1 MDAEIKEMFG
11 LILSKLDGMQNQMDG
26 MQNNMDGMQN
36 QMNNMQNQMDGMQNQ
51 MDGMQNQMDGMQNQ
65 MDGMQNQ
72 INSMQN
78 QINSMQDKID
88 KNTTETPQLRCF
100 IEEEIRPQM
109 RIIADGHLALVEK
122 YNEIEKVKQSRELM
136 EIRLLTLE
144 AEIRQL
150 KQAI

>member
-26 MQNNMDGMQN
+26 MQN
-36 QMNNMQNQMDGMQNQ
+36 
-51 MDGMQNQMDGMQNQ
+51 
-65 MDGMQNQ
+65 Q
-72 INSMQN
+72 INSMQSQIN
-78 QINSMQDKID
+78 SMQSQINSMQDKID
-88 KNTTETPQLRCF
+88 KNTTEINHLRCF

>member
-11 LILSKLDGMQNQMDG
+11 LILSKLDGMQNQI
-26 MQNNMDGMQN
+26 
-36 QMNNMQNQMDGMQNQ
+36 NNMQNQIDSMQNQ
-51 MDGMQNQMDGMQNQ
+51 MDSMQNQMDSMQNQ
-65 MDGMQNQ
+65 M
-72 INSMQN
+72 
-78 QINSMQDKID
+78 NSMQDKID
-88 KNTTETPQLRCF
+88 KNTTEINHLRCF

>member
-36 QMNNMQNQMDGMQNQ
+36 QMN
-51 MDGMQNQMDGMQNQ
+51 
-65 MDGMQNQ
+65 
-72 INSMQN
+72 
-78 QINSMQDKID
+78 SMQDKID
-88 KNTTETPQLRCF
+88 KNTTEINHLRCL

-122 YNEIEKVKQSRELM
+122 YNEIEKV
-136 EIRLLTLE
+136 
-144 AEIRQL
+144 
-150 KQAI
+150 

>member
-1 MDAEIKEMFG
+1 MYKNPQKIYFIKELRLNNKYGIIRQENKMKRRIKMDAEIKEMFG
-11 LILSKLDGMQNQMDG
+11 LILSKLDGMQN
-26 MQNNMDGMQN
+26 NMDGMQN
-36 QMNNMQNQMDGMQNQ
+36 QM
-51 MDGMQNQMDGMQNQ
+51 
-65 MDGMQNQ
+65 
-72 INSMQN
+72 
-78 QINSMQDKID
+78 NSMQDKID
-88 KNTTETPQLRCF
+88 KNTTEINHLRCL

-144 AEIRQL
+144 AEIKQL